1 MYPIPASD
9 LKGDVPMPNGP
20 NIDQKYETL
29 HQNNIDGTSD
39 SGTSVEI
46 RVSNL
51 SPGAPVDVTVFEVLF
66 DFRDDTNYPISSFGF
81 KLACADLAD
90 LTKKL
95 NDLLK

>member
-1 MYPIPASD
+1 
-9 LKGDVPMPNGP
+9 MPNGP
-20 NIDQKYETL
+20 NIDEKYETL
-29 HQNNIDGTSD
+29 HQDNIHGTTD

-46 RVSNL
+46 QVTNQ
-51 SPGAPVDVTVFEVLF
+51 SPGAQEDVTVFEVLLN
-66 DFRDDTNYPISSFGF
+66 FRDDTNYPISSFGF